1 MKYVLIKTIIESV
14 AVLSVLYVVMVFL
27 CSL

>member
-1 MKYVLIKTIIESV
+1 MKYILIKTIIESV